1 MRCKLESRSDKKQGQ
16 EERRRVLGIIAVLVL
31 LSLGPVIVSTYY
43 IHLAVLVFIYIMATS
58 SLRIVYISGQ
68 ISLGHAAFM
77 TIGAYTSAMLAKH
90 LGWSPWC
97 AMPAGAIA
105 AMVGG
110 ILIGFPFS
118 RLRVIYFSMASLF
131 FGMMVM
137 SMVGLAPNLTGSW
150 TGLARIPRL
159 FGASKVPYYYT
170 YFLLTLI
177 TLLVLYRIEHSRL
190 GMTLKSV
197 SQSHLAA
204 SSRGINEAG
213 IRILALSIGAFFAGL
228 SGGAYA
234 HYETLISP
242 ATFGVMPSILLLVYL
257 LAGGK
262 GSFAGPIVGTAILYL
277 VPYIMGEFK
286 GYAPYFQAAV
296 IVAVIFLIPEGMVS
310 LFGQTASRMRELRD
324 RWRTARYAS

>member
-1 MRCKLESRSDKKQGQ
+1 MEGFSASSRS
-16 EERRRVLGIIAVLVL
+16 
-31 LSLGPVIVSTYY
+31 SSWCSSGPLIVSTYY

-58 SLRIVYISGQ
+58 SLRILYISGQ
-68 ISLGHAAFM
+68 ISLGHAGFM
-77 TIGAYTSAMLAKH
+77 AIGAYTSAMLAKH

-97 AMPAGAIA
+97 AMPAGAIV
-105 AMVGG
+105 AMVCG

-131 FGMMVM
+131 FGIMIMN
-137 SMVGLAPNLTGSW
+137 MVGLAPDVTGSW
-150 TGLARIPRL
+150 SGLARIPRL
-159 FGASKVPYYYT
+159 FGPSRVPYYYT
-170 YFLLTLI
+170 FLVLTLI

-197 SQSHLAA
+197 AQSHLAA

-228 SGGAYA
+228 AGGAYA

-262 GSFAGPIVGTAILYL
+262 GSFAGPILGTAILYL

-286 GYAPYFQAAV
+286 GYAPYFQAGV
-296 IVAVIFLIPEGMVS
+296 IVAVIFLVPEGMTS
-310 LFGQTASRMRELRD
+310 LFKQIASWARERQKQ
-324 RWRTARYAS
+324 RGTSKYAS